1 VLALGQPIFG
11 NIELNADPGEP
22 KSACIPLSQ
31 RRKSLRQQQS
41 LQAAVQKA
49 VAERDDQL
57 AQLAQ
62 RVAQLEQQ
70 VGVSQLNQE
79 LAEAERDWQEERQRL
94 LDELERTSELLK
106 QAQAELEADPY
117 EAPQPLERLEEQS
130 DPLSSDEEEV
140 FARLRAMS
148 LLKQSPDAPEEDRR
162 FEPSTY
168 ELADSVGEPSRR
180 KTDVTID
187 SDEPH
192 EEEISID
199 DYMARLLNRSRG
211 VAATEVCQVAEV
223 KPIGERPFT
232 SAEPVR
238 MEPRAKAP
246 EASIGLAVMREIAN
260 QSARAAISTHRVRHR
275 ETHARRMKDF
285 SMVAAAVAALLLCL
299 ADALGRPLFIG
310 GLIAAI
316 VSVWSFARTTIR
328 QRRSRLLG
336 TDLQDSPDEPQEEA
350 AEGETAC
357 DQSSEADSQTIGSPV
372 IKTAIP

>member
-1 VLALGQPIFG
+1 
-11 NIELNADPGEP
+11 
-22 KSACIPLSQ
+22 
-31 RRKSLRQQQS
+31 
-41 LQAAVQKA
+41 
-49 VAERDDQL
+49 
-57 AQLAQ
+57 
-62 RVAQLEQQ
+62 
-70 VGVSQLNQE
+70 
-79 LAEAERDWQEERQRL
+79 
-94 LDELERTSELLK
+94 
-106 QAQAELEADPY
+106 
-117 EAPQPLERLEEQS
+117 
-130 DPLSSDEEEV
+130 
-140 FARLRAMS
+140 
-148 LLKQSPDAPEEDRR
+148 LKQSPDALQEECLID
-162 FEPSTY
+162 PSTY
-168 ELADSVGEPSRR
+168 ESFDSIGQQSRR
-180 KTDVTID
+180 KTDVTVD
-187 SDEPH
+187 SEEPH

-199 DYMARLLNRSRG
+199 DYMARLLNRSQG
-211 VAATEVCQVAEV
+211 VAATEVRQVAEV

-328 QRRSRLLG
+328 QRRSRPLG